1 MCCWRT
7 NDHVVYAECPTF
19 GSMAN
24 NPNQLVVLARART
37 FAVDVH
43 RTVERREREIGR
55 ASPGLRNQVLRAS
68 MSIPLNIAEGAG
80 KDTSAEFARYLGNA
94 IGSANEVEQQL
105 LLAQALRVF
114 DNALDP
120 LIAECREIRMM
131 LYGLRKRLQNPE

>member
-1 MCCWRT
+1 
-7 NDHVVYAECPTF
+7 
-19 GSMAN
+19 MAN

-80 KDTSAEFARYLGNA
+80 KDTRAEFARYLGHA

-131 LYGLRKRLQNPE
+131 PYGLRKRLQNPRIGNRWAAEHRRC